1 MIVYNADR
9 WKITGRQA
17 RRIVSGGMMLANA
30 VVAAVLLL
38 PYYTVVLIE
47 LFDWDDADATPPGGG
62 MMSCVH
68 TVAFRGRH
76 E

>member
-1 MIVYNADR
+1 MYTTQTDGKLR
-9 WKITGRQA
+9 GRQA

-62 MMSCVH
+62 DDVLRAH
-68 TVAFRGRH
+68 GRVPRTA
-76 E
+76 

>member
-1 MIVYNADR
+1 
-9 WKITGRQA
+9 
-17 RRIVSGGMMLANA
+17 MMLANA

-38 PYYTVVLIE
+38 PYYTVALIE